1 MIEVH
6 GSLASALAQASRE
19 VKGHGYAIR
28 SSVVCRDDILHYN
41 VFSWVFASFCFKEDR
56 LETMVAFLYVTTVL
70 LTG

>member
-28 SSVVCRDDILHYN
+28 SSVVCRDDILI

-56 LETMVAFLYVTTVL
+56 LETMAFLYVTTVL